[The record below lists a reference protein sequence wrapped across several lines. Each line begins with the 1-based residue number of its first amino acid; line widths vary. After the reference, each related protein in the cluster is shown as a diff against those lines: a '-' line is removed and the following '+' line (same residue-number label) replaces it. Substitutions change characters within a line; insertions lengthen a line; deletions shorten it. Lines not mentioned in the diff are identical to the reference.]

1 MHNENSMKRALT
13 VRAKKILEKTG
24 YLTARQIDMAIV
36 AILSLPYSLASD
48 MIDRIEQD
56 PTIVTKEIQIP
67 GKRY

>member
-13 VRAKKILEKTG
+13 ARAKKILEKTG

-36 AILSLPYSLASD
+36 AMLSLPYSLASD